1 MAGLP
6 STESPNPND
15 KTDDEAT
22 QPATQ
27 YVIDPRRM
35 GRNSSGLSASDVS
48 DVLCILHPCSIGA
61 FRVVARTAERSPQH
75 VLQNTGFGSHDDR
88 LDPGVLEEAETFI
101 LGSSNARQAHD
112 LALRFSSR
120 TVNPAMGFVF
130 GRSPGICDIVLDVD
144 TVKRVSNMHFRIF
157 VNKLGVVML
166 QDIST
171 NGTLVDETHLRGK
184 GNTRPTTRMLTAGS
198 MIQILSPIDDEV
210 IKFILRIPSRE
221 GFVDEYTLK
230 FQQYMRHVAMAEAW
244 DDAARRGLPMP
255 AQNNGGLDQAMAPFA
270 GVPPA
275 RTISSIKP
283 LLPHDS
289 WGMKWNGGDTYNV
302 VGHLGKGAFATVYRL
317 ATKSDGHYFAAKE
330 LEKRKFMKNGIL
342 DRKLDNE
349 MQIMKGLRHP
359 NIVQYIDY
367 HDVGNH
373 LYIIMEYVPCGDLQ
387 GYLQNNGVLPEHLAK
402 TMARQIFKSMA
413 YLHQKKITHRDIK
426 PDNILIACEDPF
438 SVKLSDFG
446 LSKVVKNEETFLK
459 TFCGTLLYCAPEVFP
474 HYEAHIASKGTKR
487 RRCSNTPQTKFH
499 SYSQSVDIWS
509 FAAVLWFSLCNK
521 PPFEGVADNT
531 GRGMFDKI
539 MRTPL
544 DTTPLQQL
552 GISAN
557 AIDLLVAMLNTD
569 PSLRPSEVQCLQHP
583 WLADGSVPLEMEFE
597 TDLNAI
603 PEEDEEEETEPDVSG
618 LSIHDGVRQS
628 EVRDS
633 DEASFDSG
641 DFGSGDFDY
650 FDLRQSKRVKASP
663 FNLQDQAAMESS
675 PEVSYHPTPFL
686 HRTETSLVSVSQP
699 PQPNRLFGEIG
710 QSAFESSG
718 VFGARTSYALATS
731 NRGLRDPSTSAD
743 TSARNTDEPYSTVNT
758 NPVNDMQEQYHDQC
772 QNIIDHPVEGA
783 ESLVRELNMESPRS
797 ANSPAAELDEPR
809 TPRTPEP
816 PQNPSIGQV
825 DGGAEE
831 QHDHSDDIT
840 PKQPVFNRQISLP
853 LPSSFYYN
861 TNDRNMQNLEYAT
874 KISDNDFIT
883 APELTSSDHPS
894 LPATMNASANP
905 LDRSSDDTTNS
916 PEATSKDAIESP
928 PPSQFL
934 RPPPR
939 LGKLTST

>member
-1 MAGLP
+1 
-6 STESPNPND
+6 
-15 KTDDEAT
+15 
-22 QPATQ
+22 
-27 YVIDPRRM
+27 
-35 GRNSSGLSASDVS
+35 
-48 DVLCILHPCSIGA
+48 
-61 FRVVARTAERSPQH
+61 
-75 VLQNTGFGSHDDR
+75 
-88 LDPGVLEEAETFI
+88 
-101 LGSSNARQAHD
+101 
-112 LALRFSSR
+112 
-120 TVNPAMGFVF
+120 
-130 GRSPGICDIVLDVD
+130 
-144 TVKRVSNMHFRIF
+144 
-157 VNKLGVVML
+157 
-166 QDIST
+166 
-171 NGTLVDETHLRGK
+171 
-184 GNTRPTTRMLTAGS
+184 
-198 MIQILSPIDDEV
+198 
-210 IKFILRIPSRE
+210 
-221 GFVDEYTLK
+221 
-230 FQQYMRHVAMAEAW
+230 
-244 DDAARRGLPMP
+244 
-255 AQNNGGLDQAMAPFA
+255 
-270 GVPPA
+270 
-275 RTISSIKP
+275 
-283 LLPHDS
+283 
-289 WGMKWNGGDTYNV
+289 
-302 VGHLGKGAFATVYRL
+302 
-317 ATKSDGHYFAAKE
+317 
-330 LEKRKFMKNGIL
+330 
-342 DRKLDNE
+342 
-349 MQIMKGLRHP
+349 
-359 NIVQYIDY
+359 
-367 HDVGNH
+367 
-373 LYIIMEYVPCGDLQ
+373 MEYVPCGDLQ

-402 TMARQIFKSMA
+402 TMARQIFESMA

-583 WLADGSVPLEMEFE
+583 WLADVSVPREMEFE
-597 TDLNAI
+597 TDLDAI
-603 PEEDEEEETEPDVSG
+603 PEEDEDEEEEIELDVSH
-618 LSIHDGVRQS
+618 LSIHDGARQS

-650 FDLRQSKRVKASP
+650 FDPRQFKRVKASP
-663 FNLQDQAAMESS
+663 SNPRDQAAMESS

-686 HRTETSLVSVSQP
+686 HRTETRLVGVSQR

-710 QSAFESSG
+710 QSAFQSSG
-718 VFGARTSYALATS
+718 VFGARTNYALTTS
-731 NRGLRDPSTSAD
+731 NRDLRDPSTSAD
-743 TSARNTDEPYSTVNT
+743 TSARDTDEPYSIANT
-758 NPVNDMQEQYHDQC
+758 SLVNDMPEQYHDQH
-772 QNIIDHPVEGA
+772 QNISDHPVEGATGQTTGDGAMAANSLLGA

-797 ANSPAAELDEPR
+797 ANSPAAEPDEPR

-816 PQNPSIGQV
+816 PQNPPIGQA

-831 QHDHSDDIT
+831 QHNHPEDIT
-840 PKQPVFNRQISLP
+840 PKQPVFNRSLP

-861 TNDRNMQNLEYAT
+861 TNDRNMHNLEYAT

-883 APELTSSDHPS
+883 APELATSDHPS
-894 LPATMNASANP
+894 LPATTNASASPPN
-905 LDRSSDDTTNS
+905 RSSDDTTNS
-916 PEATSKDAIESP
+916 PEAPSEDAIASP

-939 LGKLTST
+939 LGKLTSTADSFTPITLKLEERITSWGRDPANTLIFPDRLNTRVPKRGICLWFYAKGIERAEAEGRDWTKMDGLHTIVSTESSLGIRVNGVKLKKGVDGTLYGRVYTGDEVTVFDGPAGRCLKFTCEFFHGEAAKRRAKGGPRFEVMMEDKQRRRSMPKVGDQA

>member
-1 MAGLP
+1 
-6 STESPNPND
+6 
-15 KTDDEAT
+15 
-22 QPATQ
+22 
-27 YVIDPRRM
+27 
-35 GRNSSGLSASDVS
+35 
-48 DVLCILHPCSIGA
+48 
-61 FRVVARTAERSPQH
+61 
-75 VLQNTGFGSHDDR
+75 
-88 LDPGVLEEAETFI
+88 
-101 LGSSNARQAHD
+101 
-112 LALRFSSR
+112 
-120 TVNPAMGFVF
+120 
-130 GRSPGICDIVLDVD
+130 
-144 TVKRVSNMHFRIF
+144 
-157 VNKLGVVML
+157 
-166 QDIST
+166 
-171 NGTLVDETHLRGK
+171 
-184 GNTRPTTRMLTAGS
+184 
-198 MIQILSPIDDEV
+198 
-210 IKFILRIPSRE
+210 
-221 GFVDEYTLK
+221 
-230 FQQYMRHVAMAEAW
+230 
-244 DDAARRGLPMP
+244 
-255 AQNNGGLDQAMAPFA
+255 
-270 GVPPA
+270 
-275 RTISSIKP
+275 
-283 LLPHDS
+283 
-289 WGMKWNGGDTYNV
+289 
-302 VGHLGKGAFATVYRL
+302 
-317 ATKSDGHYFAAKE
+317 
-330 LEKRKFMKNGIL
+330 
-342 DRKLDNE
+342 
-349 MQIMKGLRHP
+349 
-359 NIVQYIDY
+359 
-367 HDVGNH
+367 
-373 LYIIMEYVPCGDLQ
+373 
-387 GYLQNNGVLPEHLAK
+387 
-402 TMARQIFKSMA
+402 
-413 YLHQKKITHRDIK
+413 
-426 PDNILIACEDPF
+426 
-438 SVKLSDFG
+438 
-446 LSKVVKNEETFLK
+446 
-459 TFCGTLLYCAPEVFP
+459 
-474 HYEAHIASKGTKR
+474 SKGTKR

-552 GISAN
+552 GISAS

-650 FDLRQSKRVKASP
+650 FDPRESKRVKASP
-663 FNLQDQAAMESS
+663 FNPQDQAAMESS

-731 NRGLRDPSTSAD
+731 NRGLQDPSTSAD
-743 TSARNTDEPYSTVNT
+743 TSARNTDEPYSTVNK
-758 NPVNDMQEQYHDQC
+758 NPGNDMQEQYHDQC
-772 QNIIDHPVEGA
+772 QNISDHPVEGA

-831 QHDHSDDIT
+831 QHDPSDDIT

-916 PEATSKDAIESP
+916 PEATSKDAVESP

-939 LGKLTST
+939 LGKLTSTVDSFTPITLKLEERITSWGRDPANTLIFPDRLNTRVPKRGICLWFYAKGIERVEAEGRDWTKMDGLHTIVSTESSLGIYVNGVKLKKGVDGTLYGRVYTGDEVTVFDGPAGRCLKFTCEFFHGEAAKRRAEGGPRFEVMIEEKQRRRSLPKAGDQA